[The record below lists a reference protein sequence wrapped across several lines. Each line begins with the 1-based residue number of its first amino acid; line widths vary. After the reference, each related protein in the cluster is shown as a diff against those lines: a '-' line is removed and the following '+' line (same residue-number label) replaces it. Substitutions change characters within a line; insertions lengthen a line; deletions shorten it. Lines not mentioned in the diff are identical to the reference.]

1 VELTGTSGLVV
12 GGSSGL
18 GLATARALVSRGVRV
33 VVLSRNEPR
42 GAESA
47 ERIGAT
53 YCPGDAADAHAVV
66 AALDTATSRAPLRS
80 LVVCA
85 GTGHAER
92 TIGRDGRYESAHD
105 LDAFREVVE
114 ANLVGTFNCVRLGAT
129 AMARQPADAEGQR
142 GCVVLTSSA
151 AAHAGQV
158 GQAAYAAA
166 KAGLAGLLLPV
177 ARDLAP
183 AGIRINAVRP
193 AGFDT
198 GMYGPNG
205 VSDALRGRLADSAIF
220 PSRMGRPEEFAGLV
234 LELLTNDYLNAT
246 TIDLDAGTRT
256 LPR

>member
-1 VELTGTSGLVV
+1 VELHGTSAVVV

-18 GLATARALVSRGVRV
+18 GLATARALVSRRV
-33 VVLSRNEPR
+33 HVVLLARDRVR
-42 GAESA
+42 GAASA

-53 YCPGDAADAHAVV
+53 YCAGDARDTAAVV
-66 AALDTATSRAPLRS
+66 DALEAATSRAPVRS

-85 GTGHAER
+85 GSGHAER

-114 ANLVGTFNCVRLGAT
+114 TNLVATFNCVRLGAT
-129 AMARQPADAEGQR
+129 AIARAPADPDGQR

-183 AGIRINAVRP
+183 VGIRVNAVRP

-198 GMYGPNG
+198 AMYGPAG
-205 VSDALRGRLADSAIF
+205 VSDALRGRLAEGTVF
-220 PSRMGRPEEFAGLV
+220 PPRMGRPDEFAGVV